1 MERRGRASRRVGEGG
16 RTGRGRRTQT
26 MHLSSVLSRRA
37 TADFACYYY
46 FFNELATARAKTIP
60 LGGGTPPPKSH
71 PPHSHTHFSH
81 PLSQHAR
88 MSPPAP

>member
-1 MERRGRASRRVGEGG
+1 
-16 RTGRGRRTQT
+16 

-71 PPHSHTHFSH
+71 PPTPTPTSHTHSH
-81 PLSQHAR
+81 NMHACRRPPLDQPSAR
-88 MSPPAP
+88 VVQLKEL

>member
-1 MERRGRASRRVGEGG
+1 
-16 RTGRGRRTQT
+16 

-71 PPHSHTHFSH
+71 PPPLPHPLLTPTLTTCTHVAARPLTSH
-81 PLSQHAR
+81 P
-88 MSPPAP
+88 PVWCN